1 VTRVTAIET
10 CVLEVPSAHQMALQ
24 YPLHRY
30 VVAQVHTDEG
40 IDGLGYSLLFNGLGD
55 GPVYDCVQLLV
66 PTLIG
71 RDPAHIDEVWQ
82 AMYATQVS
90 PELRRPLAY
99 AISALDIALWDIAG
113 KVAGLPLAR
122 LWGAPSLT
130 VDCYGSGGWAP
141 YTVTDLIAE
150 AERYAGLGCAYYK
163 LKAHDPGPFVNRARV
178 EAVATALGS
187 DVRLMVDL
195 NQRGTVESNREL
207 AAALAGLDVFW
218 YEEPVPAD
226 DFAACAE
233 VAHSIDIAVATGE
246 NNLTVAEFAELIER
260 QAARYLMPDV
270 CRAHGFTETLRI
282 GALAAAASVQV
293 APHLVP
299 ELSAHVVAA
308 LPTGFLVEFMDWAPP
323 DLFVDPPRCVG
334 GQLTVSD
341 RPGHGVALV
350 STAIE
355 KYRVK

>member
-1 VTRVTAIET
+1 MKVTAIET
-10 CVLEVPSAHQMALQ
+10 SVLEVPSAHQMALQ
-24 YPLHRY
+24 YPFHRY

-40 IDGLGYSLLFNGLGD
+40 VDGLGYSLLFNGLGD
-55 GPVYDCVQLLV
+55 ASVYDCVQLLL
-66 PTLIG
+66 PTVIG
-71 RDPAHIDEVWQ
+71 RDPTLVDDAWQ
-82 AMYATQVS
+82 AMYAVAAMQGS
-90 PELRRPLAY
+90 PSMQRALAY
-99 AISALDIALWDIAG
+99 AISAIDIALWDIVG
-113 KVAGLPLAR
+113 KVAGQPLAE

-141 YTVTDLIAE
+141 YTVADLVAE

-163 LKAHDPGPFVNRARV
+163 LKAHDPDPLVNRARV

-218 YEEPVPAD
+218 YEEPVPAG

-246 NNLTVAEFAELIER
+246 NNLIVADFAELIER
-260 QAARYLMPDV
+260 EAARYLMPDV

-282 GALAAAASVQV
+282 GTLAAAANVQV
-293 APHLVP
+293 APHLIP

-323 DLFVDPPRCVG
+323 DLFTDPPSLCRG
-334 GQLTVSD
+334 PAHRD
-341 RPGHGVALV
+341 
-350 STAIE
+350 
-355 KYRVK
+355 